1 MPDIFQTEMCIF
13 QVEMPDMFQ
22 TEKFVTVNSGVPL
35 GFYL

>member
-1 MPDIFQTEMCIF
+1 MPDIFQA
-13 QVEMPDMFQ
+13 EMPDMFQ